1 MITPLPFGGGEGG
14 GAIIFLT
21 LCVLFLCVLCE
32 KKYVILYLSLCHSVL
47 QKSPVSPR
55 HSVILSSKKHLSLFV
70 IMSLCLQKNICLPP
84 SLCYSVFKKHLSLF
98 VIISLCLQKK
108 HLSPFVIM
116 SLCLQ
121 KSICFSPSLCYSVF
135 KKTSVSLCHYVIMSS
150 KKHLSPFVIMSLC
163 LQKTSVSLRHSVIL
177 SSKKHLSPFVIMSLC
192 LRKNIC
198 LLPSLCYSVFKK
210 KICLPL
216 SLCHYVF
223 KKTSVSLSVPLLFC
237 LKTPQLGTEAGPAV
251 VDVISFLSVLYQY
264 FISCATSSP
273 TTFLQYIL
281 FDKVVEVTCCGIL

>member
-1 MITPLPFGGGEGG
+1 MSFFI
-14 GAIIFLT
+14 
-21 LCVLFLCVLCE
+21 CH
-32 KKYVILYLSLCHSVL
+32 YVILSYKNHQFLPVTLLFCLQKNICLSLSLCHYVFKKTSVSL
-47 QKSPVSPR
+47 R
-55 HSVILSSKKHLSLFV
+55 HSVILSSKNICLSLSLFHYV
-70 IMSLCLQKNICLPP
+70 FKKNICLP
-84 SLCYSVFKKHLSLF
+84 L
-98 VIISLCLQKK
+98 
-108 HLSPFVIM
+108 
-116 SLCLQ
+116 
-121 KSICFSPSLCYSVF
+121 
-135 KKTSVSLCHYVIMSS
+135 SLCHYVF
-150 KKHLSPFVIMSLC
+150 KKA
-163 LQKTSVSLRHSVIL
+163 SVSLRPSVIL